1 MEDSTQIEPAA
12 AKQTS
17 KPDLSTFPGLSMFFT
32 DVKNADAKDNAAK
45 TPAQDTNAGKNDQDQ
60 ADAKSDKTS
69 TATLTS
75 AEKTPAAPKK
85 DDALT
90 TAASDLQSAIDK
102 GDAYV
107 NSDKFTQMTV
117 EKQKQLRDAIQT
129 GKELMA
135 KYNTM
140 QTAMNSAALEVDQ
153 NNKNKAETKAD
164 ANVAALTTLNVN
176 NNTSADINKNP
187 SIDNPTTDPNKT
199 PATDIT
205 TITAPELIQATQN
218 IIMLLGT
225 PAVNNNISWDTTTQT
240 VTISAGEINNNWT
253 SVLPDGFKV
262 KHIIINGKVTVA
274 NGDATELF
282 SLDQYT
288 WALSTLQ
295 DITGID
301 KLDTHDIVNMSKMFE
316 SDSNLTSLDVSKFD
330 TSNVTNMS
338 EMFNGVPALT
348 SLDVSNFNTSN
359 VTSMYEMFA
368 GDMGLTSLNVS
379 SFDTSNV
386 TDMHEMFEDTNNLT
400 SLNISNFNTNN
411 VTNMD
416 SMFQRS
422 GLEKLTLGEQT
433 KLLSDSDL
441 QLPGGSTWYKNAD
454 PTQGTNIADGKDH
467 VGTWYKTPNGVVNI
481 TFINVK
487 HNISVGTAQV
497 TVPNN
502 TTLNLTPS
510 DPNFDTNI
518 THNIPDG
525 YKYAKTTAEL
535 HGNKQLVSTEYS
547 TISTNTINVYVVGNP
562 LTDISIKWINAKNGD
577 TITSGTQPTDTRYG
591 DKLDLKTDGMPV
603 GYSYVEQTDLDKINL
618 ANNPQTS
625 YKQNDPSTVTLKK
638 SNQEF
643 PVYVIGDPVP
653 DDGTNKDAVHVLHY
667 LESQDNKPTTD
678 KVPGIK
684 VNDYWLG
691 GYYGDTVT
699 ASGTDEKQK
708 APTGYTIVNPKKQSY
723 ELVKNATKQ
732 PEFIFYYKADKE
744 AHLSVQFVN
753 ARTGKD
759 VGKALKA
766 PDGYMDKPFDP
777 TDTNSFITSNIP
789 DSYHYAKTSDEL
801 NGKTQP
807 KNDGSIKYTD
817 QDYTVPVYVAGDD
830 VPDDGT
836 NKDAVHVLHYLE
848 SQDDK
853 PTTDK
858 VPGIKVSDYWLGGH
872 YGDTVTASG
881 TDEKQKAPTGYT
893 IVNPKK
899 QSYELVK
906 GATKQSE
913 FIFYYKAD
921 KEVHL
926 SVQYVNARTGK
937 DVGQAI
943 KAPDGYMNKPFDPTD
958 SNSFIKTN
966 IPAGYHYAMTTED
979 LNGKTQ
985 PKNDGSV
992 KYTDQDYTVNVYVAG
1007 DTVPDDGTNKD
1018 AVHVLHYLENQD
1030 GTPTT
1035 DLVPNIKVND
1045 YWLGGY
1051 YGDTVTASGTD
1062 EKQKAPDGYTIANPD
1077 KQSYELIKGATTQPE
1092 FTFYYKADAEANL
1105 SVQYVNARTGKDV
1118 GKAIKAPDGYMNKP
1132 FDPTDSNS
1140 FITINIPDGYHYA
1153 TTSDELHGKTQPKND
1168 GSIKYTD
1175 QDYTVPVYVAGDNV
1189 PDDGT
1194 NTDAIHVLHRLQSDD
1209 SELKGSY
1216 WIGGNYGDEITVK
1229 DSDAKQT
1236 VVGYTIVPKDSVT
1249 LELTQDTPH
1258 QVIFYYTAN
1267 AVANVTINFTTK
1279 NGTIIKSDVPQGHH
1293 TGDTLQIGAG
1303 SSYFTTTKPNG
1314 FRYASGTEV
1323 PSDYTQPT
1331 SVTYSG
1337 DSQTVIIYVAG
1348 ESVGAGDTVKVVHY
1362 MDGTTKPVPGLTD
1375 YVLGAD
1381 GHYGDTVTASGD
1393 DAAQKAPFGYKLVNP
1408 ATQTYVLTKG
1418 APRTFIFYYTKNG
1431 GGSLPEPDRTPKL
1444 PIPGEVDI
1452 PQGTDLSGDTTYAGD
1467 AITNK
1472 DQMPDGTKYSWQ
1484 PAPDTSKKGKQEG
1497 TVVVTYPD
1505 GTKVSVNV
1513 TVNIVDKDANGNGN
1527 NGNNNHG
1534 EAKEEVLKHN
1544 AYLYGQ
1550 DGKRANKAVL
1560 KAGSTVTTYGLVV
1573 INGRKF
1579 FTLDNDYYLATGNA
1593 VARTRKLKHNAY
1605 IYNKYGQRVGKKV
1618 FKTGQSMATYGT
1630 VVTIRGKKYYTIDH
1644 NHFMKANNFT
1654 KIAYPDLANSELS
1667 PNAKQ
1672 DSDKA
1677 FTVKALQHN
1686 AYLYNKEG
1694 KRANKVI
1701 LNLNSKVKTYGTTT
1715 INGRKFYVAA
1725 NDYYIAAGNIDATK
1739 RKLTHNAY
1747 IYSQYGNRIGR
1758 KVVKQHQV
1766 VGTYGDPVGIR
1777 GKSYYIIGSGRYLKR
1792 ANFETR

>member
-1 MEDSTQIEPAA
+1 LHSPSTEDVNKNNTASSTDQTANTATKWNNEANNSTSASNTGAISDSNEKSNLSTFPGLTLFFQTNEPKAQNRVDNVNADKQQKAADKSTALQNNQAESNNTNAAQGPTTEQSDEQINGEQSDKMEDSTQIEPAA

-386 TDMHEMFEDTNNLT
+386 TNMAYMFQSDIKLTNLDLSNFDTSNVIHMERMFTSDHGLTSLNISSFDTSNVTDMHEMFEDTNNLT

-497 TVPNN
+497 TGPNN

-591 DKLDLKTDGMPV
+591 DKLDLKTDGMPA

-858 VPGIKVSDYWLGGH
+858 VPGIKVNDYWLGGA
-872 YGDTVTASG
+872 YGDTVNASS
-881 TDEKQKAPTGYT
+881 TDEEQKAPAGYT

-899 QSYELVK
+899 QSYKLVK
-906 GATKQSE
+906 DASTHPE

-921 KEVHL
+921 AEANL

-966 IPAGYHYAMTTED
+966 IPAGYHYATTTED

-1007 DTVPDDGTNKD
+1007 DNVPDDGTNKD
-1018 AVHVLHYLENQD
+1018 AV
-1030 GTPTT
+1030 
-1035 DLVPNIKVND
+1035 
-1045 YWLGGY
+1045 
-1051 YGDTVTASGTD
+1051 
-1062 EKQKAPDGYTIANPD
+1062 
-1077 KQSYELIKGATTQPE
+1077 
-1092 FTFYYKADAEANL
+1092 
-1105 SVQYVNARTGKDV
+1105 
-1118 GKAIKAPDGYMNKP
+1118 
-1132 FDPTDSNS
+1132 
-1140 FITINIPDGYHYA
+1140 
-1153 TTSDELHGKTQPKND
+1153 
-1168 GSIKYTD
+1168 
-1175 QDYTVPVYVAGDNV
+1175 
-1189 PDDGT
+1189 
-1194 NTDAIHVLHRLQSDD
+1194 
-1209 SELKGSY
+1209 
-1216 WIGGNYGDEITVK
+1216 
-1229 DSDAKQT
+1229 
-1236 VVGYTIVPKDSVT
+1236 
-1249 LELTQDTPH
+1249 
-1258 QVIFYYTAN
+1258 
-1267 AVANVTINFTTK
+1267 
-1279 NGTIIKSDVPQGHH
+1279 
-1293 TGDTLQIGAG
+1293 
-1303 SSYFTTTKPNG
+1303 
-1314 FRYASGTEV
+1314 
-1323 PSDYTQPT
+1323 
-1331 SVTYSG
+1331 
-1337 DSQTVIIYVAG
+1337 
-1348 ESVGAGDTVKVVHY
+1348 
-1362 MDGTTKPVPGLTD
+1362 
-1375 YVLGAD
+1375 
-1381 GHYGDTVTASGD
+1381 
-1393 DAAQKAPFGYKLVNP
+1393 
-1408 ATQTYVLTKG
+1408 
-1418 APRTFIFYYTKNG
+1418 
-1431 GGSLPEPDRTPKL
+1431 
-1444 PIPGEVDI
+1444 
-1452 PQGTDLSGDTTYAGD
+1452 
-1467 AITNK
+1467 
-1472 DQMPDGTKYSWQ
+1472 
-1484 PAPDTSKKGKQEG
+1484 
-1497 TVVVTYPD
+1497 
-1505 GTKVSVNV
+1505 
-1513 TVNIVDKDANGNGN
+1513 
-1527 NGNNNHG
+1527 
-1534 EAKEEVLKHN
+1534 
-1544 AYLYGQ
+1544 
-1550 DGKRANKAVL
+1550 
-1560 KAGSTVTTYGLVV
+1560 
-1573 INGRKF
+1573 
-1579 FTLDNDYYLATGNA
+1579 
-1593 VARTRKLKHNAY
+1593 
-1605 IYNKYGQRVGKKV
+1605 
-1618 FKTGQSMATYGT
+1618 
-1630 VVTIRGKKYYTIDH
+1630 
-1644 NHFMKANNFT
+1644 
-1654 KIAYPDLANSELS
+1654 
-1667 PNAKQ
+1667 
-1672 DSDKA
+1672 
-1677 FTVKALQHN
+1677 
-1686 AYLYNKEG
+1686 
-1694 KRANKVI
+1694 
-1701 LNLNSKVKTYGTTT
+1701 
-1715 INGRKFYVAA
+1715 
-1725 NDYYIAAGNIDATK
+1725 
-1739 RKLTHNAY
+1739 
-1747 IYSQYGNRIGR
+1747 
-1758 KVVKQHQV
+1758 
-1766 VGTYGDPVGIR
+1766 
-1777 GKSYYIIGSGRYLKR
+1777 
-1792 ANFETR
+1792 

>member
-591 DKLDLKTDGMPV
+591 DKLDLKTDGMPA

-678 KVPGIK
+678 KVPG
-684 VNDYWLG
+684 
-691 GYYGDTVT
+691 
-699 ASGTDEKQK
+699 
-708 APTGYTIVNPKKQSY
+708 
-723 ELVKNATKQ
+723 
-732 PEFIFYYKADKE
+732 
-744 AHLSVQFVN
+744 
-753 ARTGKD
+753 
-759 VGKALKA
+759 
-766 PDGYMDKPFDP
+766 
-777 TDTNSFITSNIP
+777 
-789 DSYHYAKTSDEL
+789 
-801 NGKTQP
+801 
-807 KNDGSIKYTD
+807 
-817 QDYTVPVYVAGDD
+817 
-830 VPDDGT
+830 
-836 NKDAVHVLHYLE
+836 
-848 SQDDK
+848 
-853 PTTDK
+853 
-858 VPGIKVSDYWLGGH
+858 
-872 YGDTVTASG
+872 
-881 TDEKQKAPTGYT
+881 
-893 IVNPKK
+893 
-899 QSYELVK
+899 
-906 GATKQSE
+906 
-913 FIFYYKAD
+913 
-921 KEVHL
+921 
-926 SVQYVNARTGK
+926 
-937 DVGQAI
+937 
-943 KAPDGYMNKPFDPTD
+943 
-958 SNSFIKTN
+958 
-966 IPAGYHYAMTTED
+966 
-979 LNGKTQ
+979 
-985 PKNDGSV
+985 
-992 KYTDQDYTVNVYVAG
+992 
-1007 DTVPDDGTNKD
+1007 
-1018 AVHVLHYLENQD
+1018 
-1030 GTPTT
+1030 
-1035 DLVPNIKVND
+1035 IKVND

>member
-591 DKLDLKTDGMPV
+591 DKLDLKTDGMPA

-807 KNDGSIKYTD
+807 KNDGS
-817 QDYTVPVYVAGDD
+817 

-872 YGDTVTASG
+872 YGDTVNASG
-881 TDEKQKAPTGYT
+881 DDVKQEAPTGYT
-893 IVNPKK
+893 IVNPDK
-899 QSYELVK
+899 QSYELAK
-906 GATKQSE
+906 GAAKQPE
-913 FIFYYKAD
+913 FTFYYKAD
-921 KEVHL
+921 AEANL

-937 DVGQAI
+937 DVGKAV
-943 KAPDGYMNKPFDPTD
+943 KAPAGYMDKPFDPTD

-966 IPAGYHYAMTTED
+966 IPAGYHYATTTED

-1007 DTVPDDGTNKD
+1007 DNVPDDGTNKD

-1105 SVQYVNARTGKDV
+1105 SVQYVN
-1118 GKAIKAPDGYMNKP
+1118 
-1132 FDPTDSNS
+1132 
-1140 FITINIPDGYHYA
+1140 
-1153 TTSDELHGKTQPKND
+1153 
-1168 GSIKYTD
+1168 
-1175 QDYTVPVYVAGDNV
+1175 
-1189 PDDGT
+1189 
-1194 NTDAIHVLHRLQSDD
+1194 
-1209 SELKGSY
+1209 
-1216 WIGGNYGDEITVK
+1216 
-1229 DSDAKQT
+1229 
-1236 VVGYTIVPKDSVT
+1236 
-1249 LELTQDTPH
+1249 
-1258 QVIFYYTAN
+1258 
-1267 AVANVTINFTTK
+1267 
-1279 NGTIIKSDVPQGHH
+1279 
-1293 TGDTLQIGAG
+1293 
-1303 SSYFTTTKPNG
+1303 
-1314 FRYASGTEV
+1314 
-1323 PSDYTQPT
+1323 
-1331 SVTYSG
+1331 
-1337 DSQTVIIYVAG
+1337 
-1348 ESVGAGDTVKVVHY
+1348 
-1362 MDGTTKPVPGLTD
+1362 
-1375 YVLGAD
+1375 
-1381 GHYGDTVTASGD
+1381 
-1393 DAAQKAPFGYKLVNP
+1393 
-1408 ATQTYVLTKG
+1408 
-1418 APRTFIFYYTKNG
+1418 
-1431 GGSLPEPDRTPKL
+1431 
-1444 PIPGEVDI
+1444 
-1452 PQGTDLSGDTTYAGD
+1452 
-1467 AITNK
+1467 
-1472 DQMPDGTKYSWQ
+1472 
-1484 PAPDTSKKGKQEG
+1484 
-1497 TVVVTYPD
+1497 
-1505 GTKVSVNV
+1505 
-1513 TVNIVDKDANGNGN
+1513 
-1527 NGNNNHG
+1527 
-1534 EAKEEVLKHN
+1534 
-1544 AYLYGQ
+1544 
-1550 DGKRANKAVL
+1550 
-1560 KAGSTVTTYGLVV
+1560 
-1573 INGRKF
+1573 
-1579 FTLDNDYYLATGNA
+1579 
-1593 VARTRKLKHNAY
+1593 
-1605 IYNKYGQRVGKKV
+1605 
-1618 FKTGQSMATYGT
+1618 
-1630 VVTIRGKKYYTIDH
+1630 
-1644 NHFMKANNFT
+1644 
-1654 KIAYPDLANSELS
+1654 
-1667 PNAKQ
+1667 
-1672 DSDKA
+1672 
-1677 FTVKALQHN
+1677 
-1686 AYLYNKEG
+1686 
-1694 KRANKVI
+1694 
-1701 LNLNSKVKTYGTTT
+1701 
-1715 INGRKFYVAA
+1715 
-1725 NDYYIAAGNIDATK
+1725 
-1739 RKLTHNAY
+1739 
-1747 IYSQYGNRIGR
+1747 
-1758 KVVKQHQV
+1758 
-1766 VGTYGDPVGIR
+1766 
-1777 GKSYYIIGSGRYLKR
+1777 
-1792 ANFETR
+1792 

>member
-386 TDMHEMFEDTNNLT
+386 TNMAYMFQSDIKLTNLDLSNFDTSNVIHMERMFTSDHGLTSLNISSFDTSNVTDMHEMFEDTNNLT

-497 TVPNN
+497 TGPNN

-591 DKLDLKTDGMPV
+591 DKLDLKTDGMPA

-872 YGDTVTASG
+872 YGDTVNASG
-881 TDEKQKAPTGYT
+881 DDVKQEAPTGYT
-893 IVNPKK
+893 IVNPDK
-899 QSYELVK
+899 QSYELAK
-906 GATKQSE
+906 GAAKQPE
-913 FIFYYKAD
+913 FTFYYKAD
-921 KEVHL
+921 AEANL

-966 IPAGYHYAMTTED
+966 IPAGYHYATTTED

-1175 QDYTVPVYVAGDNV
+1175 QDYTVPVYVAGDTV

-1194 NTDAIHVLHRLQSDD
+1194 NKDAVHVLH
-1209 SELKGSY
+1209 Y
-1216 WIGGNYGDEITVK
+1216 
-1229 DSDAKQT
+1229 
-1236 VVGYTIVPKDSVT
+1236 
-1249 LELTQDTPH
+1249 LENQ
-1258 QVIFYYTAN
+1258 
-1267 AVANVTINFTTK
+1267 
-1279 NGTIIKSDVPQGHH
+1279 
-1293 TGDTLQIGAG
+1293 
-1303 SSYFTTTKPNG
+1303 
-1314 FRYASGTEV
+1314 
-1323 PSDYTQPT
+1323 
-1331 SVTYSG
+1331 
-1337 DSQTVIIYVAG
+1337 
-1348 ESVGAGDTVKVVHY
+1348 
-1362 MDGTTKPVPGLTD
+1362 DGTPMTDLVPNIKVND
-1375 YVLGAD
+1375 YWLG
-1381 GHYGDTVTASGD
+1381 GHYGDTVTASGTD
-1393 DAAQKAPFGYKLVNP
+1393 EKQKAPAGYTIANPDKQSYELV
-1408 ATQTYVLTKG
+1408 KG
-1418 APRTFIFYYTKNG
+1418 ATTQPEFIFYYKAVEQSNVTITYVNAKTGETVGDVYKPKGATDAPIKLKGGIPDGYHYAETTDELNG
-1431 GGSLPEPDRTPKL
+1431 KTQPNAENAKYTTGDQSFT
-1444 PIPGEVDI
+1444 VYVA
-1452 PQGTDLSGDTTYAGD
+1452 GDTVPDDG
-1467 AITNK
+1467 TNK
-1472 DQMPDGTKYSWQ
+1472 DAVHVLHYLESQD
-1484 PAPDTSKKGKQEG
+1484 DTP
-1497 TVVVTYPD
+1497 TTD
-1505 GTKVSVNV
+1505 KVPG
-1513 TVNIVDKDANGNGN
+1513 IKVDDYWLGG
-1527 NGNNNHG
+1527 
-1534 EAKEEVLKHN
+1534 
-1544 AYLYGQ
+1544 AYG
-1550 DGKRANKAVL
+1550 D
-1560 KAGSTVTTYGLVV
+1560 TVTASGSDD
-1573 INGRKF
+1573 KQK
-1579 FTLDNDYYLATGNA
+1579 APTG
-1593 VARTRKLKHNAY
+1593 
-1605 IYNKYGQRVGKKV
+1605 
-1618 FKTGQSMATYGT
+1618 
-1630 VVTIRGKKYYTIDH
+1630 YTIV
-1644 NHFMKANNFT
+1644 NPK
-1654 KIAYPDLANSELS
+1654 K
-1667 PNAKQ
+1667 
-1672 DSDKA
+1672 
-1677 FTVKALQHN
+1677 
-1686 AYLYNKEG
+1686 
-1694 KRANKVI
+1694 
-1701 LNLNSKVKTYGTTT
+1701 
-1715 INGRKFYVAA
+1715 
-1725 NDYYIAAGNIDATK
+1725 
-1739 RKLTHNAY
+1739 
-1747 IYSQYGNRIGR
+1747 
-1758 KVVKQHQV
+1758 
-1766 VGTYGDPVGIR
+1766 
-1777 GKSYYIIGSGRYLKR
+1777 
-1792 ANFETR
+1792 